1 MKNILSHSIERLQ
14 IPPFATENSLVEMG
28 QTNINITNICK
39 TILIPGQA
47 SLYAVIYAVL
57 NREKGINA
65 WSCGPNTPTIPSLDL
80 VLYEKSHKLINS
92 RENKDLE
99 NFILYSCTS
108 AQLEIL
114 L

>member
-47 SLYAVIYAVL
+47 SLYAAIYTVL
-57 NREKGINA
+57 NREKYINV

-80 VLYEKSHKLINS
+80 FLYERSYKLISS
-92 RENKDLE
+92 RENMKR
-99 NFILYSCTS
+99 
-108 AQLEIL
+108 
-114 L
+114 